1 MIYSLSANKPSFN
14 KGNPVEFHPGLNI
27 ILGMKSPDAN
37 ARDTR
42 NSLGKST
49 VLNLIDYC
57 LGSNVPLSLDKEELS
72 EWSFTLDIDIGGSR
86 VKVTRCLLKAAQ
98 GIVCVSGDVSG
109 WPIAPDIPATN
120 ETPNNYSIE
129 NWRKLLGAVFFSL
142 PFKQGTEEFAPS
154 EKPPSYR
161 ELMGFFHRKSF
172 QRDFAPSADNA
183 KAIPRDRAL
192 AYLFGLDWE
201 YLSRYEALSAKEKE
215 FRTIQA
221 AATIKRGEWGMS
233 NVRKFKAH
241 CKELRKSCEKI
252 KAQLSE
258 CKGDLLYQQVEAETE
273 NLSNELQ
280 TLRRA
285 FYADRRALEAARQ
298 SLRDDFADIDVGG
311 LRAMYEEA
319 GLVFPGQVV
328 RTLEEVAKF
337 HKDVIQNRSD
347 FLKEEIKRLKAAVKE
362 KTSQM
367 RRVDDSR
374 AELLKQLETKGTMD
388 EFTKLS
394 NKSAELSAELSVK
407 EQCLADNENAKAR
420 LTEIKEAKTTETA
433 TAKEEFGRRADK
445 VELAQS
451 SYAELATSLY
461 QEGGA
466 GALEISFKEKTTKK
480 SGYKFAATMPSSDGA
495 GKSKMKLFAIDMTIY
510 RQQKLC
516 GHAGALM
523 LHDGEMFT
531 SVDGRQVA
539 KALEL
544 AHKYSMERSGQYIT
558 GFNDDRLPT
567 GVFADGFNVED
578 CIALRLYDGPAE
590 NKLLGIEF

>member
-86 VKVTRCLLKAAQ
+86 VKVTRGLLKAAQ
-98 GIVCVSGDVSG
+98 VMVSVTGDVSG

-142 PFKQGTEEFAPS
+142 PFKQGTEEFVPS

-161 ELMGFFHRKSF
+161 ELMAFFHRKSF
-172 QRDFAPSADNA
+172 QKEFVPGGGNA
-183 KAIPRDRAL
+183 KAISRDRTL
-192 AYLFGLDWE
+192 TYLFGLDWA
-201 YLSRYEALSAKEKE
+201 YLSRYEALTAEEKE

-221 AATIKRGEWGMS
+221 AATIKRKEWGEKS
-233 NVRKFKAH
+233 IKTLAAT
-241 CKELRKSCEKI
+241 CKKLEMQRDSLQEQIAKY
-252 KAQLSE
+252 
-258 CKGDLLYQQVEAETE
+258 KGDLFYQQVETATE
-273 NLSNELQ
+273 ELSNKLQ
-280 TLRRA
+280 VVRRA
-285 FYADRRALEAARQ
+285 FYADRRALEAAQQ
-298 SLRDDFADIDVGG
+298 SLRDDFANIDVGG
-311 LRAMYEEA
+311 LRELYEEA
-319 GLVFPGQVV
+319 GLDFPGQVV
-328 RTLEEVAKF
+328 HTLEAVAKF
-337 HKDVIQNRSD
+337 HQDVVMNRRD
-347 FLKEEIKRLKAAVKE
+347 FLAVEVKRLRAAIRE
-362 KTSQM
+362 KLSQM
-367 RRVDDSR
+367 RRIDDSR
-374 AELLKQLETKGTMD
+374 AALLKQLETKGVMD
-388 EFTKLS
+388 EFSKRS
-394 NKSAELSAELSVK
+394 NKSAELAAELSVK
-407 EQCLADNENAKAR
+407 KQCLEDIKKAKAR
-420 LTEIKEAKTTETA
+420 LDAIKEAKMSETSA
-433 TAKEEFGRRADK
+433 AREEFDRRRET

-451 SYAELATSLY
+451 NYAGLATSLY
-461 QEGGA
+461 QEEDA
-466 GALEISFKEKTTKK
+466 GALGISFTEEGARKT
-480 SGYKFAATMPSSDGA
+480 GYKFAATMPSGDGA
-495 GKSKMKLFAIDMTIY
+495 GKSKMKAFAIDMTIY

-516 GHAGALM
+516 EHAMALM

-531 SVDGRQVA
+531 SVDERQVA

-544 AHKYSMERSGQYIT
+544 ASEYALERGGQYFT

-567 GVFADGFNVED
+567 SGFSDGFDVEG
-578 CIALRLYDGPAE
+578 CIALKLYDGATE

>member
-109 WPIAPDIPATN
+109 WPLAPYIPATN

-129 NWRKLLGAVFFSL
+129 NWRKLLGAMFFSL

-221 AATIKRGEWGMS
+221 AATIKHKEWGEKS
-233 NVRKFKAH
+233 IKTLAAT
-241 CKELRKSCEKI
+241 CKKLEMQRNSLQEQITKY
-252 KAQLSE
+252 
-258 CKGDLLYQQVEAETE
+258 KGDLFYQQVETATE
-273 NLSNELQ
+273 ELSNKLQ
-280 TLRRA
+280 AVRRA
-285 FYADRRALEAARQ
+285 FYADRRALEAAQQ
-298 SLRDDFADIDVGG
+298 SLRDDFADTDVGG

-328 RTLEEVAKF
+328 RTLEEVARF
-337 HKDVIQNRSD
+337 HQDVVQNRSD
-347 FLKEEIKRLKAAVKE
+347 FLKEEIKRLKAAIKE
-362 KTSQM
+362 KSSQM
-367 RRVDDSR
+367 RHIDDSR
-374 AELLKQLETKGTMD
+374 ADLLKQLETKGTMD

-394 NKSAELSAELSVK
+394 NKSAELAAELSVK
-407 EQCLADNENAKAR
+407 KQCLEDNKNAKTR
-420 LTEIKEAKTTETA
+420 LGEIKEAKATETA
-433 TAKEEFGRRADK
+433 NAKEEFDRRADK
-445 VELAQS
+445 VEQAQS

-461 QEGGA
+461 QEVGA
-466 GALEISFKEKTTKK
+466 GALEISFAEKTNKK
-480 SGYKFAATMPSSDGA
+480 SGYKFATTMPSGDGA
-495 GKSKMKLFAIDMTIY
+495 GKSKMKSFAIDMTIY
-510 RQQKLC
+510 QQQTLC
-516 GHAGALM
+516 EHAMALM

-544 AHKYSMERSGQYIT
+544 AHKYAIERGGQYIT

-567 GVFADGFNVED
+567 GVFTDGFNVED